1 MRTAGKRRQRG
12 FALLELIVVVG
23 IMAAAGAFILPRAI
37 VSIEDRLNISRLE
50 QEAQLLAEDV
60 RYMEQLAMNYRR
72 FNGTFPA
79 ATADSLPYIEIKSNG
94 YRLRHGD
101 STIIRR
107 RDFEARDGISLSCN
121 RVKLEYDANSA
132 NNATV
137 TITRNDRK
145 MYVIVDVAGRV
156 RVSQVPPS

>member
-1 MRTAGKRRQRG
+1 MRSAVKSRQGG
-12 FALLELIVVVG
+12 FVLLELIVVVG
-23 IMAAAGAFILPRAI
+23 IMAATGAFILPRAI
-37 VSIEDRLNISRLE
+37 GSMEDRLNVYRLE
-50 QEAQLLAEDV
+50 QEAQLLAEDA

-72 FNGTFPA
+72 VNSTFPA
-79 ATADSLPYIEIKSNG
+79 VTADSLPYIEIKSNG

-107 RDFEARDGISLSCN
+107 RDFEPQDGITMSCN
-121 RVKLEYDANSA
+121 RSKLEYDANSA

-137 TITRNDRK
+137 TITRNGRK